1 MVVCRA
7 IASYRGGSRG
17 VVLGVVLCAL
27 LGAPPRARATDG
39 TDALLQEYETDA
51 ATAPAGFPDPLEPV
65 NRGTFWVNNSLDR
78 ALFDPLTR
86 VYRFITPNAFREAV
100 QRFLLNLNSPAVLA
114 NDLLQGQWRGA
125 GTTTERF
132 LINTT
137 VGLAGFFDPAGC
149 WGIERHHADFGQT
162 LARWGVPSG
171 PYLMIPILGPT
182 TARDG
187 LGDVVGLAF
196 RPTTYILVGTEL
208 LYYTAIHGSSSGLTE
223 REQHA
228 DDLRRLKESSVDY
241 YAALRNAY
249 YQARMAQIAGTV
261 PVPRPHPTTAAD
273 VVAPA
278 D

>member
-1 MVVCRA
+1 M
-7 IASYRGGSRG
+7 
-17 VVLGVVLCAL
+17 AL
-27 LGAPPRARATDG
+27 LLCLTLSRPCAAAAADAAADDGA
-39 TDALLQEYETDA
+39 DALLQEYDDDGA
-51 ATAPAGFPDPLEPV
+51 APTGFPDPLEPV

-86 VYRFITPNAFREAV
+86 VYRFITPNVFREAV
-100 QRFLLNLNSPAVLA
+100 QRFLLNLNSPAVLT
-114 NDLLQGQWRGA
+114 NDLLQAQWLGA
-125 GTTTERF
+125 GRTTARF
-132 LINTT
+132 VINST
-137 VGLAGFFDPAGC
+137 VGLAGFFDPAARCCGL
-149 WGIERHHADFGQT
+149 ERHHADFGQT

-187 LGDVVGLAF
+187 VGDVVGLAF
-196 RPTTYILVGTEL
+196 RPTTYILAGSDL
-208 LYYTAIHGSSSGLTE
+208 LYYSAIYGSSSGLTE

-249 YQARMAQIAGTV
+249 YQARVAQIAGTV
-261 PVPRPHPTTAAD
+261 PLPTPHPTTAAD
-273 VVAPA
+273 VIGPA